1 MALDDGRPALDGD
14 GNGNGRRSSLPGN
27 VLVGTMP
34 SGGELGR
41 RKLKTSERVAV
52 RIVRDIVARGLQ
64 SGDRLPLEAAMLEEY
79 GVSRAS
85 LREAL
90 RLLEV
95 QGLIVIKPGPRGG
108 PVAGTVDPSHLA
120 HTATLY
126 FHLGAYTYRE
136 LFEAQVRLEPVC
148 AELAARHEDRF
159 QVRKTMEP
167 FLAPNGIRGPRAYRD
182 SYIRFHDGVYALAG
196 NGVLTLLARAVTH
209 VVTNHVVA
217 TMEPVELRPAIVGEH
232 RALAEAIIAGRS
244 AVAYRLMEHHFAQQL
259 AYYERNWPSRFDEI
273 IEWR

>member
-1 MALDDGRPALDGD
+1 MALDDGRPTTDGS
-14 GNGNGRRSSLPGN
+14 RSRSPL
-27 VLVGTMP
+27 
-34 SGGELGR
+34 GGGVMVAPAPPAGDGR

-52 RIVRDIVARGLQ
+52 ELVRDIAARGLS

-85 LREAL
+85 LREAQ

-95 QGLIVIKPGPRGG
+95 QGLIVIRPGPRGG
-108 PVAGTVDPSHLA
+108 PVVGTVDPAHLA

-148 AELAARHEDRF
+148 AELAARHDDRLL
-159 QVRKTMEP
+159 VRRTMEP
-167 FLAPNGIRGPRAYRD
+167 FLARNGVQGPRAYRD
-182 SYIRFHDGVYALAG
+182 AYVRFHQGIYVLAG

-217 TMEPVELRPAIVGEH
+217 TMEPVELRPAIVDEH
-232 RALAEAIIAGRS
+232 RALAEAVIAGR
-244 AVAYRLMEHHFAQQL
+244 AALAYRLMEHHFAQQL
-259 AYYERNWPSRFDEI
+259 DFYKRRWPSRFDEV